1 MKNDSHSAM
10 RFCEEMSDS
19 RLTVPSNGKV
29 YCLRKAILLSKRLGR
44 PLTKKKWNS
53 LKFNFIRGLYG
64 TRFCNSKND

>member
-29 YCLRKAILLSKRLGR
+29 YCLREVILLSKRLGR
-44 PLTKKKWNS
+44 PLTKEEME
-53 LKFNFIRGLYG
+53 
-64 TRFCNSKND
+64 